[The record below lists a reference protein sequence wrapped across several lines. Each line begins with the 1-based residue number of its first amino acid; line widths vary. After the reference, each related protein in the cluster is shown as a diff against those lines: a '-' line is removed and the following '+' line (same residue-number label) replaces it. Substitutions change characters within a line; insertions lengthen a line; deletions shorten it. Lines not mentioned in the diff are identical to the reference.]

1 MKLSALSIIRIARTI
16 VEEHRI
22 NGADPSA
29 WDDCLVEIDE
39 AVRAL
44 VSSRQEAVPTPKRMS
59 VRKRRPAQKGIR
71 AEILRFVHAKGG
83 SCSQAEI
90 EIYLINDRKYDRLKV
105 QQAISRIVS
114 QGYLVPSKND
124 HRVLELTEEG
134 WELARWFAD
143 HPTRRLKR
151 DPKRRIQA

>member
-1 MKLSALSIIRIARTI
+1 MKLPTLSIIRIARTI

-22 NGADPSA
+22 NGADPSL

-44 VSSRQEAVPTPKRMS
+44 VPVTPKAVPASERTS
-59 VRKRRPAQKGIR
+59 VRRGRPIQKGIR
-71 AEILRFVHAKGG
+71 AEILRFLHSKGG
-83 SCSQAEI
+83 ACSQAEI
-90 EIYLINDRKYDRLKV
+90 EIYLINDRKYDRTKA
-105 QQAISRIVS
+105 QQAISRVVA
-114 QGYLVPSKND
+114 QGCLIPSKSD
-124 HRVLELTEEG
+124 HRVFELTEKG

-151 DPKRRIQA
+151 DSKRKIQA

>member
-1 MKLSALSIIRIARTI
+1 MKLSTLSIIRIARAI

-44 VSSRQEAVPTPKRMS
+44 VPVTPEAVPAPKRTS

-71 AEILRFVHAKGG
+71 AEILRYLHEKGG
-83 SCSQAEI
+83 SCPQAQI
-90 EIYLINDRKYDRLKV
+90 EVYLLSDRKYDRTRV

-114 QGYLVPSKND
+114 QGCVAPSKGD
-124 HRVLELTEEG
+124 HRVLELTEQG

-143 HPTRRLKR
+143 HPTKRLKR
-151 DPKRRIQA
+151 DPKKRA

>member
-1 MKLSALSIIRIARTI
+1 MKLPALSIIRIARAI

-44 VSSRQEAVPTPKRMS
+44 VPVTREALPAPKRTS
-59 VRKRRPAQKGIR
+59 VRKRRPAQKGMR

-83 SCSQAEI
+83 SCPQAEI
-90 EIYLINDRKYDRLKV
+90 EIYMINDRKYERTKV

-114 QGYLVPSKND
+114 HGYLVPSKSD
-124 HRVLELTEEG
+124 HRVLEFTEQG

-151 DPKRRIQA
+151 DSKRKIQA

>member
-1 MKLSALSIIRIARTI
+1 MKLPALSIIRIARTI

-44 VSSRQEAVPTPKRMS
+44 VPVTSETFPVPKRTS
-59 VRKRRPAQKGIR
+59 IRKRRPAQKGIR

-90 EIYLINDRKYDRLKV
+90 EIYLINDRKYDRTKA
-105 QQAISRIVS
+105 QQAISRAVV
-114 QGYLVPSKND
+114 QGCLAPSKND
-124 HRVLELTEEG
+124 HRVFELTEKG

-151 DPKRRIQA
+151 DPKKRV

>member
-1 MKLSALSIIRIARTI
+1 MKLPALSIIRIARAI

-44 VSSRQEAVPTPKRMS
+44 VPIPPEAVPAPKRTS
-59 VRKRRPAQKGIR
+59 VRKRRPIQKGIR
-71 AEILRFVHAKGG
+71 AEILRFMHSKGG
-83 SCSQAEI
+83 ACSQAEI
-90 EIYLINDRKYDRLKV
+90 EIYLINDRKYDRTKV
-105 QQAISRIVS
+105 QQAISRVVV
-114 QGYLVPSKND
+114 QGCLAPSKND
-124 HRVLELTEEG
+124 HRVFELTEKG

-151 DPKRRIQA
+151 DPKKRV